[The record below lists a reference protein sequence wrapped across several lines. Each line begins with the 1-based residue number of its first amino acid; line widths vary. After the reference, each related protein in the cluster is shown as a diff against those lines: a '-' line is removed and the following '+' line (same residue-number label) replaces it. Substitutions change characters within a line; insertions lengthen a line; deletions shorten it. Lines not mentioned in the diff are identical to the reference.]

1 MGIQKRKVLT
11 KIFVGLFIATCGI
24 TSVSAMHLKKEP
36 VSIKVGSASASSD
49 PTDYGMKAYYYFKT
63 AADSKGGANVSCMA
77 GWKGSMYP
85 YTLEGSFIVKHSGG
99 SGSTTVTQSKTSRFY
114 IKVFSSVNST
124 KGNGY
129 VQLK

>member
-1 MGIQKRKVLT
+1 MKRKVLT

-63 AADSKGGANVSCMA
+63 AANSKVELMSHAWLGGKAACIHILL
-77 GWKGSMYP
+77 KGA
-85 YTLEGSFIVKHSGG
+85 L
-99 SGSTTVTQSKTSRFY
+99 
-114 IKVFSSVNST
+114 
-124 KGNGY
+124 
-129 VQLK
+129 L

>member
-1 MGIQKRKVLT
+1 MIKSLCNNKKANEKKRKTKGLT

-24 TSVSAMHLKKEP
+24 TSVSAIHLKKEP

-85 YTLEGSFIVKHSGG
+85 YTLEGSSPHRRTG
-99 SGSTTVTQSKTSRFY
+99 
-114 IKVFSSVNST
+114 
-124 KGNGY
+124 
-129 VQLK
+129 L

>member
-1 MGIQKRKVLT
+1 MKRKVLT

-63 AADSKGGANVSCMA
+63 AANSKGGANVSCMA
-77 GWKGSMYP
+77 G
-85 YTLEGSFIVKHSGG
+85 
-99 SGSTTVTQSKTSRFY
+99 
-114 IKVFSSVNST
+114 
-124 KGNGY
+124 
-129 VQLK
+129 

>member
-1 MGIQKRKVLT
+1 
-11 KIFVGLFIATCGI
+11 
-24 TSVSAMHLKKEP
+24 MHLKKEP